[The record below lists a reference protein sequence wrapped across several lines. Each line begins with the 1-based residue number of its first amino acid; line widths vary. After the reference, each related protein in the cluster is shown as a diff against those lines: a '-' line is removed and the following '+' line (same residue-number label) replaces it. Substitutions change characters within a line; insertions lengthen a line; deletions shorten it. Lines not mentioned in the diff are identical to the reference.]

1 VLTDV
6 RGVFVV
12 VLRSMNATMIGRV

>member
-6 RGVFVV
+6 REVFVV